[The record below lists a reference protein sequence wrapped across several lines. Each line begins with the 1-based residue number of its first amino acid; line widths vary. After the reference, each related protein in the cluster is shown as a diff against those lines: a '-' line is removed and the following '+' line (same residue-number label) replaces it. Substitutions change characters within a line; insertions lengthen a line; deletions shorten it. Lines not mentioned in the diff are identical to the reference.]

1 MKEHVAR
8 CTATKVE
15 QVQNDQLEAQDDKS
29 EVRLPVKSLN
39 DQSGEQNRA

>member
-1 MKEHVAR
+1 MAR

-15 QVQNDQLEAQDDKS
+15 QQVQNDQLEAQDDKS